1 MKIQI
6 KATDVLDA
14 TEYWFRW
21 LEEWVEEE
29 YENDVKE
36 SMKRSWSNLWL
47 GRSERFAIWWL
58 ENIRVGSLWSCYKDR
73 LKDTFWR
80 TTYNARTANKMAKIA
95 IDSGQEYVWVD
106 EDDLIYLNNYNTHQ
120 ILKRKGLIEN
130 ETKIS

>member
-6 KATDVLDA
+6 KAIDVLDA
-14 TEYWFRW
+14 TEYWFKW
-21 LEEWVEEE
+21 LEEWVEKE
-29 YENDVKE
+29 YKNDVKE

-58 ENIRVGSLWSCYKDR
+58 ENVHVGSLWNNYKDR

-80 TTYNARTANKMAKIA
+80 TTHSAHTANKMAKIA
-95 IDSGQEYVWVD
+95 IDSGQDYVWVD
-106 EDDLIYLNNYNTHQ
+106 EDDLIYLNRYNLYQ
-120 ILKRKGLIEN
+120 ELNQKGFTEN